1 MFGYIK
7 PYKPELKV
15 KEFDTY
21 QAVYCGLCRQLGEA
35 FGPFAKL
42 TLSYD
47 FTFLA
52 MAAMALREEF
62 CGFGKARCM
71 ANPLKKKV
79 CAVPCGDLS
88 FAAGCAM
95 ILFYHKLRDNIADT
109 RGPKKLPYYLLLPF
123 AAGARKKAV
132 KRWPEVD
139 GIFSQMMREQAELEA
154 ARTPSVDRA
163 AEPTAAA
170 MSRMVQLLAEDETQ
184 KRVLAR
190 FGYLLGR
197 WIYLMDALDDLEDDR
212 KSGGYNAFLLRL
224 GDEPPTDEKLRELRE
239 YGKGVLNVTVAE
251 MGVTYELLELRR
263 YKSILDNI
271 LYLGLPHSAEE
282 MLRREGKNGKKRA
295 LPESDGSLDGANQT
309 GRQ

>member
-7 PYKPELKV
+7 PFKPELKV

-21 QAVYCGLCRQLGEA
+21 QAVYCGLCHQLGKA

-52 MAAMALREEF
+52 MAAMGLREEF

-88 FAAGCAM
+88 FVASCAM

-109 RGPKKLPYYLLLPF
+109 HSFKKLAYYLILPF
-123 AAGARKKAV
+123 AANARKKAM
-132 KRWPEVD
+132 KNFPKVD
-139 GIFSQMMREQAELEA
+139 EIFSEMMREQVALESA
-154 ARTPSVDRA
+154 KTASIDRA
-163 AEPTAAA
+163 AEPTASA
-170 MSRMVQLLAEDETQ
+170 MSQMLQMIAADDTQ
-184 KRVLAR
+184 KRILQR
-190 FGYLLGR
+190 FGYLVGR
-197 WIYLMDALDDLEDDR
+197 WVYIMDALDDLESDR
-212 KSGGYNAFLLRL
+212 KSGGYNPFLLRL
-224 GDEPPTDEKLRELRE
+224 GESSPTDEQLKEIRQ

-251 MGVTYELLELRR
+251 MGVTYELLDWKR

-271 LYLGLPHSAEE
+271 IYLGLPNSVAE
-282 MLRREGKNGKKRA
+282 MLRRKGKKDKTNA
-295 LPESDGSLDGANQT
+295 LPDTDGSLDRANFS